1 VRWALGVLALAL
13 GLGAALWGLERG
25 LAPKPFSL
33 GGCRPGPLP
42 ERADLYANGVVE
54 IPLCREAE
62 VVLRLEG
69 TPAKGEGPW
78 AVVAEGDRVLWQGEV
93 LGLKEVRVRTAG
105 QGVLV
110 LAFLNDL
117 YAPPEDRNLF
127 LRGLKVR

>member
-1 VRWALGVLALAL
+1 MRWALGVLAFAL
-13 GLGAALWGLERG
+13 GLGAALWGLARG
-25 LAPKPFSL
+25 LAPQPFSL

-93 LGLKEVRVRTAG
+93 LGLKEVQVRTAG

>member
-1 VRWALGVLALAL
+1 MRWAWGVLAFPL
-13 GLGAALWGLERG
+13 GFGAVFWGLEGG
-25 LAPKPFSL
+25 LAPKPLPL

-93 LGLKEVRVRTAG
+93 VGLKEVRVRTTG
-105 QGVLV
+105 RGVLV

>member
-1 VRWALGVLALAL
+1 MRWALGVLAFAL
-13 GLGAALWGLERG
+13 GLGAGLWGLEGG
-25 LAPKPFSL
+25 LAPKPLSL

-93 LGLKEVRVRTAG
+93 LGLKEVRVRTTG
-105 QGVLV
+105 RGVLV

-127 LRGLKVR
+127 LRGLRVR

>member
-1 VRWALGVLALAL
+1 MRWALGVLAFAL
-13 GLGAALWGLERG
+13 GLGAGLWGLEGG
-25 LAPKPFSL
+25 LAPKPLPL

-93 LGLKEVRVRTAG
+93 LGLKEVRVRTTGRARPRLPQRPLRPSGGPEPLPAG
-105 QGVLV
+105 
-110 LAFLNDL
+110 A
-117 YAPPEDRNLF
+117 
-127 LRGLKVR
+127 

>member
-1 VRWALGVLALAL
+1 MRWALGVLAFAL
-13 GLGAALWGLERG
+13 GLGAGLWGLEGG
-25 LAPKPFSL
+25 LAQKPLPL
-33 GGCRPGPLP
+33 GGCRQGPLP

-93 LGLKEVRVRTAG
+93 LGLKEVRVRTTG
-105 QGVLV
+105 RGVLV

>member
-1 VRWALGVLALAL
+1 VRWALGVLAFAL
-13 GLGAALWGLERG
+13 GLGGGLGGREGG
-25 LAPKPFSL
+25 LAPKPLPL

-93 LGLKEVRVRTAG
+93 LGLKEVRVRTTG
-105 QGVLV
+105 RGVLV

>member
-1 VRWALGVLALAL
+1 MRWALGVLAFAL
-13 GLGAALWGLERG
+13 GLGAGLWGREGG
-25 LAPKPFSL
+25 LAPKPLPL

-93 LGLKEVRVRTAG
+93 VGLKEVRVRTTG
-105 QGVLV
+105 RGVLV

>member
-1 VRWALGVLALAL
+1 MRWALGVLAFAL
-13 GLGAALWGLERG
+13 GLGAGLWGLGGG
-25 LAPKPFSL
+25 LRRKRRAL
-33 GGCRPGPLP
+33 GGCREGTVA
-42 ERADLYANGVVE
+42 ERAVLAANGVVE

-93 LGLKEVRVRTAG
+93 VGLKEVRVRTTG
-105 QGVLV
+105 RGVLV

>member
-1 VRWALGVLALAL
+1 MRWALGVLAFAL
-13 GLGAALWGLERG
+13 GLGAGLWGLEGG
-25 LAPKPFSL
+25 LAPKPLPL

-78 AVVAEGDRVLWQGEV
+78 AVVAEGDRVLWRGEV
-93 LGLKEVRVRTAG
+93 VGLKEVRVRTTG
-105 QGVLV
+105 RGVLV

>member
-1 VRWALGVLALAL
+1 MRWALGVLAFAL
-13 GLGAALWGLERG
+13 GLGAGLWGLEGG
-25 LAPKPFSL
+25 LAPKPLPL

-54 IPLCREAE
+54 IPRCRGAE

-93 LGLKEVRVRTAG
+93 VGLKEVRVRTTG
-105 QGVLV
+105 RGVLV

>member
-1 VRWALGVLALAL
+1 MRWALGVLAFAL
-13 GLGAALWGLERG
+13 GLGAGLWGLEGG
-25 LAPKPFSL
+25 LAPTPLPL

-93 LGLKEVRVRTAG
+93 VGLKEVRVRTTG
-105 QGVLV
+105 RGVLV

>member
-1 VRWALGVLALAL
+1 MRWALGVLAFAL
-13 GLGAALWGLERG
+13 GLGAGLWGLEGG
-25 LAPKPFSL
+25 LALKPLPL

-93 LGLKEVRVRTAG
+93 LGLKEVRVRTTG
-105 QGVLV
+105 RGVLV

>member
-1 VRWALGVLALAL
+1 MRWALGVLAFAL
-13 GLGAALWGLERG
+13 GLGAGRWGLEGG
-25 LAPKPFSL
+25 LGPKPLPL

-93 LGLKEVRVRTAG
+93 VGLKEVRVRTTG
-105 QGVLV
+105 RGVLV

>member
-1 VRWALGVLALAL
+1 MRWALGVLALAL
-13 GLGAALWGLERG
+13 GLGAALWGQERG

>member
-1 VRWALGVLALAL
+1 M
-13 GLGAALWGLERG
+13 
-25 LAPKPFSL
+25 
-33 GGCRPGPLP
+33 
-42 ERADLYANGVVE
+42 
-54 IPLCREAE
+54 
-62 VVLRLEG
+62 VLRLEG

>member
-1 VRWALGVLALAL
+1 MRWALGVLAFAL
-13 GLGAALWGLERG
+13 GLGAGLWWLEVG
-25 LAPKPFSL
+25 LAPKPLPL
-33 GGCRPGPLP
+33 GGCRQGPLP

-93 LGLKEVRVRTAG
+93 LGLKEVRVRTTG
-105 QGVLV
+105 RGVLV

-127 LRGLKVR
+127 LLGLKVR

>member
-1 VRWALGVLALAL
+1 MRWALGVLAFAL
-13 GLGAALWGLERG
+13 GLGAGLWGLEGG
-25 LAPKPFSL
+25 LAPKPLPL

-54 IPLCREAE
+54 IPLCREAG
-62 VVLRLEG
+62 VAPRLGG
-69 TPAKGEGPW
+69 TPAKGWGPGP
-78 AVVAEGDRVLWQGEV
+78 VVAEGERLLWQGEV
-93 LGLKEVRVRTAG
+93 VGLKEVRVRTTG
-105 QGVLV
+105 RGVLV